1 MLIHK
6 NILYWYELFDLLY
19 GIWYEIFNKSSF
31 SLIKKKK
38 KNTGGGSHSLPQG
51 IFQTKGLNPGL
62 LQCR

>member
-38 KNTGGGSHSLPQG
+38 IILEGVAIPFPKGSSKP
-51 IFQTKGLNPGL
+51 
-62 LQCR
+62 RD